1 MIEAVQTLEGEVV
14 TTNQIDGELNK
25 AIEYIEP
32 TTQIKTIT
40 PTKQEQ
46 IVEPD
51 EDVFA
56 LSKVIVEPIGD
67 EYIIPAGTI
76 EIAEN
81 GLYDVKNKEYANV
94 SFNEWAKY
102 GYSSNPGFIE
112 RMKARCDEIQNNY
125 DTSTTSW
132 NNKFGNET
140 YFFIMPYVDSSNV
153 TSMYRAFYG
162 ASALQSVALFD
173 TSNVTSCSN
182 MFNGCSVLQDV
193 PNFNL
198 VNCTSYEAMFSNC
211 SSLKNAPQLTL
222 RVGGANTFRQMF
234 YQCRNLVNVPYLNI
248 SLVEGGG
255 SSATNLQDMFRGC
268 PNLSDESINTILLMC
283 SENTKYKGT
292 RSLYHMGFRSTEI
305 TAERI
310 QALSN
315 YQAFVNAGW
324 SIGY

>member
-1 MIEAVQTLEGEVV
+1 MIEEAQTLTGKLNYDNLEG
-14 TTNQIDGELNK
+14 QLNIG
-25 AIEYIEP
+25 IEYVEP
-32 TTQIKTIT
+32 TTQEKTAT
-40 PTKQEQ
+40 PTELEQ
-46 IVEPD
+46 VILPD
-51 EDVFA
+51 ENVFA
-56 LSKVIVEPIGD
+56 LSKVTINPIPS
-67 EYIIPAGTI
+67 EYVIPSGTLNI
-76 EIAEN
+76 SAN
-81 GLYDVKNKEYANV
+81 GTYDVKNKEYANV
-94 SFNEWAKY
+94 SINEWSEY

-112 RMKARCDEIQNNY
+112 RMKARCAEIQANY

-132 NNKFGNET
+132 YNKFGNET
-140 YFFIMPYVDSSNV
+140 YFYIMPLVDSSNV
-153 TSMYRAFYG
+153 TGMSRAFYG

-173 TSNVTSCSN
+173 TSNVTTCLN
-182 MFNGCSVLQDV
+182 MFNGCSNLQDV

-198 VNCTSYEAMFSNC
+198 VNCTTYESMFANC
-211 SSLKNAPQLTL
+211 VSLKNAPQLTL
-222 RVGGANTFRQMF
+222 REGGANTFRQMF

-268 PNLSDESINTILLMC
+268 PNLSDESINNILLMC

-292 RSLYHMGFRSTEI
+292 RSLYHMGLRSTEI

-315 YQAFVNAGW
+315 YQAFTQAGW